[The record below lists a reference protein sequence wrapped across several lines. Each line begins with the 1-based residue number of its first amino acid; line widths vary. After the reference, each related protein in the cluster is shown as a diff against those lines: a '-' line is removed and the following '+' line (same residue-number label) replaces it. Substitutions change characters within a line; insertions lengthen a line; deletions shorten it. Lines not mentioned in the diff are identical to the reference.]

1 MRQLSHNLRLWIKN
15 RFETDDDKP
24 GEPCMQV
31 RQEIFDTYWRFATMR
46 QEVFFNKINKV
57 PPPWTNDQIINTY
70 KFCNA
75 YRASDRVSQYLIKNV
90 IYDENRSRNE
100 EELIL
105 RILLFKIFNKI
116 ETWEYLENKIG
127 DYITLSNFD
136 SNIYSDILEEAMN
149 LGYVIYTS
157 AYMSCASKEFGC
169 DKKHQNHLALIDK
182 MVVQDR
188 VVNRIVKAKKL
199 EDVFQII
206 QEYPLLGKFMA
217 YQLATDIN
225 YSEIINFD
233 ENSFTIAG
241 PGAERGIN
249 KCFIDTDGKTYTD
262 IIRWMTENQEREFQ
276 RLGLN
281 FQSLW
286 GRPLQAIDC
295 QNLFCETDKYCRSA
309 FPDLK
314 SNRKK
319 IKSKFTSTPQPID
332 YFYPPKWCINEK
344 VKVNL
349 SQRLPQLDIPNLQQ
363 HNKNNYQ
370 QLSLELNLIVKAT
383 SLIPEYVSKLH
394 KTDEQES
401 QFNHK
406 SNKSKKSKTLQN
418 TQIENSQQLCLFE

>member
-1 MRQLSHNLRLWIKN
+1 
-15 RFETDDDKP
+15 
-24 GEPCMQV
+24 MQV
-31 RQEIFDTYWRFATMR
+31 RQEIFDTYWRFAAMR
-46 QEVFFNKINKV
+46 QEVFFNKINNL
-57 PPPWTNDQIINTY
+57 PPPWTSDPIINTY

-90 IYDENRSRNE
+90 IYDGNRSKNE
-100 EELIL
+100 EEVIF

-116 ETWEYLENKIG
+116 ETWEYLEKQLG
-127 DYITLSNFD
+127 EYIRLSNFD
-136 SNIYSDILEEAMN
+136 FNVYSNILQEAMN
-149 LGYVIYTS
+149 LRYVIYTS
-157 AYMSCASKEFGC
+157 AYMSCASKEFGY

-188 VVNRIVKAKKL
+188 VVNSIIKAKSF
-199 EDVFQII
+199 EAIFQII

-249 KCFIDTDGKTYTD
+249 KCFIDTAGKTYTD
-262 IIRWMTENQEREFQ
+262 IIHWMTENQEKEFQ

-295 QNLFCETDKYCRSA
+295 QNLFCETDKYCRAA

-319 IKSKFTSTPQPID
+319 IKSKFTPTSEQID
-332 YFYPPKWCINEK
+332 YFYPPKWRINDR
-344 VKVNL
+344 VNNTL
-349 SQRLPQLDIPNLQQ
+349 AHKLPQLETYNLPLF
-363 HNKNNYQ
+363 NNSDCQ
-370 QLSLELNLIVKAT
+370 QLTLNFDSVVKTTSKISDNSSKQHKKYNQETQRKKIKSLENSEI
-383 SLIPEYVSKLH
+383 E
-394 KTDEQES
+394 
-401 QFNHK
+401 K
-406 SNKSKKSKTLQN
+406 SH
-418 TQIENSQQLCLFE
+418 QLCLF